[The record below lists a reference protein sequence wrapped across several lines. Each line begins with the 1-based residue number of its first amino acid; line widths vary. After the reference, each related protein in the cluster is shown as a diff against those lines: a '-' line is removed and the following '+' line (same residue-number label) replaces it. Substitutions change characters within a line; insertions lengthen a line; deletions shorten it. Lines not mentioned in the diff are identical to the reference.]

1 MRSPACT
8 SHSQVTSIAP
18 GFARVNYRTINA
30 TYPEVSRYVT
40 LCHVTDEER
49 QKARANLGPWLR
61 DLRNKTGQSQDALAQ
76 ALGTDRRKIIRWEKG
91 ESEPEGLALLAYLEA
106 VGVQVTP
113 APPAS
118 VPRAVNAEL
127 RALRAEVAALRG
139 LLLESTPKTRRGT
152 EAYFREFQRLLRER
166 NELMAEEPAQDEQL
180 KETG

>member
-1 MRSPACT
+1 M
-8 SHSQVTSIAP
+8 
-18 GFARVNYRTINA
+18 
-30 TYPEVSRYVT
+30 
-40 LCHVTDEER
+40 
-49 QKARANLGPWLR
+49 
-61 DLRNKTGQSQDALAQ
+61 
-76 ALGTDRRKIIRWEKG
+76 
-91 ESEPEGLALLAYLEA
+91 
-106 VGVQVTP
+106 TP